1 MSAPLWTAVAAAAAL
16 SMAASPSVTA
26 DRTTAA
32 PGDRVQV
39 RLAAWPPGNVTVE
52 LCGAAGCA
60 VDQSVQTYV
69 PPTGKAGTVLTVS
82 APPSGCPCRIR
93 VTSLDRATT
102 ASVPITVTGT
112 PTVAAPTAAAMTG
125 PAVVSAT
132 VDGGTSWR
140 ARLGWPERRDLVL
153 RLRNDA
159 TVPVPVGLSLAVG
172 RGDDPTG
179 FVPAPAV
186 PDLAPGEE
194 RTVTVPVDLPVT
206 TVGRYTIDA
215 EVASSGTTVHIV
227 ATTERYPWALP
238 IALAL
243 AVAALAWR
251 LRRPTGPLPV

>member
-1 MSAPLWTAVAAAAAL
+1 MAAIAL
-16 SMAASPSVTA
+16 SLAASPSVTA
-26 DRTTAA
+26 NRTAAA

-52 LCGAAGCA
+52 LCGTAGCA

-69 PPTGKAGTVLTVS
+69 PPAGKAGAMLTVS
-82 APPSGCPCRIR
+82 APPSGCPCQIR
-93 VTSLDRATT
+93 ATSLDRATT
-102 ASVPITVTGT
+102 ASVPITVTGSPAT
-112 PTVAAPTAAAMTG
+112 APAAASTEAAGG
-125 PAVVSAT
+125 PVLVSAT
-132 VDGGTSWR
+132 VDGGSGWR

-159 TVPVPVGLSLAVG
+159 AVPVPVGLSLAVG
-172 RGDDPTG
+172 RGDDPTS

-194 RTVTVPVDLPVT
+194 RTVTVPVDLPVPA
-206 TVGRYTIDA
+206 VGRYTIDA
-215 EVASSGTTVHIV
+215 EVASSGTTVHIA
-227 ATTERYPWALP
+227 ATTDSYPWAVP

-251 LRRPTGPLPV
+251 VARRRRAVDPLPV